1 MVVVEEEEHEHELEE
16 EEAGGGGDVT
26 TKKRAEGGMSHPE
39 GRGVLRRA
47 GCEVEE
53 GQVEEGDDARA
64 TGATEEG
71 DVAPS
76 VLSHGTTSANV
87 SQLLVRVVQML
98 VNKCPLTA

>member
-1 MVVVEEEEHEHELEE
+1 VVVVEEEHEQELEE

-26 TKKRAEGGMSHPE
+26 RGME

-76 VLSHGTTSANV
+76 VLSHPGTTSANV